1 MLDGDNWLTDVTEAA
16 QEELRS
22 KVSVLLI
29 LPVMAYPSKEY
40 SQEQQTAPIAARFPH
55 CKAKGPLLSICHG

>member
-22 KVSVLLI
+22 KVRINCTKHVFRAEWINNS
-29 LPVMAYPSKEY
+29 ASKLHLTIPKV
-40 SQEQQTAPIAARFPH
+40 SHQMDIMR
-55 CKAKGPLLSICHG
+55 KASFDLC